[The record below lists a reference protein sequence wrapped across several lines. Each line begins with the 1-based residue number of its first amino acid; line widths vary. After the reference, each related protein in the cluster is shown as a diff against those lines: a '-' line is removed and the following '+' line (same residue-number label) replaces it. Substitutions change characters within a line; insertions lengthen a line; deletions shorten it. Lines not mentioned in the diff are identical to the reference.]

1 VPEGIRHQC
10 PRSARAKESI
20 ESFSPICLI
29 SSEEVLSEQR
39 PKLLFLLLLQ
49 QQTIQI
55 YLSPFVQ
62 SPPTLNTCN
71 VRASIINRL
80 THDLW
85 WWEGSLFTPH
95 GRARTGVAQRLRPE
109 EIYSY
114 MLAFNDTIA
123 QAAVTLGYTVSTSD
137 SIYNPDANSF
147 QLNQMKLLE
156 MDDIG
161 RRFLS
166 GEPPPWGAHNLPQ
179 LIVFLHKDHLGSW
192 AVRPTR
198 LFQTMAHAQLY

>member
-1 VPEGIRHQC
+1 VIRIVIIALIVAVAT
-10 PRSARAKESI
+10 SSI
-20 ESFSPICLI
+20 MFYLVRRDYYYERNMRRYAMGTAYMDIKDSFSYFAYCVKTNTSTLPQVITEELHAQESADRLEYMDPLNHEI
-29 SSEEVLSEQR
+29 WWRLSLVYEKLEVLVKMGYF
-39 PKLLFLLLLQ
+39 P
-49 QQTIQI
+49 
-55 YLSPFVQ
+55 
-62 SPPTLNTCN
+62 N
-71 VRASIINRL
+71 
-80 THDLW
+80 
-85 WWEGSLFTPH
+85 G
-95 GRARTGVAQRLRPE
+95 TGVAERLRPE

-166 GEPPPWGAHNLPQ
+166 GEPPP
-179 LIVFLHKDHLGSW
+179 
-192 AVRPTR
+192 
-198 LFQTMAHAQLY
+198 